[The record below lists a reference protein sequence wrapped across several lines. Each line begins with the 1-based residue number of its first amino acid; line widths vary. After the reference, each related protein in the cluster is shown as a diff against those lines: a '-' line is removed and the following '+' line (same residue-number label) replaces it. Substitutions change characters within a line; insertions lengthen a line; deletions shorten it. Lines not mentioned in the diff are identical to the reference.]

1 MIVYEKETCCS
12 SYSIFYLACR
22 LHMHPLL
29 FTVSDKFLNA
39 PYIHVCMHAGYL
51 ISNCVSVKNY
61 SFSLWIVSSLDLLEG
76 TGKRLFTPNF
86 VHVTN
91 VGCMA
96 RVTIVI
102 QERLS
107 VTKPNTGYD
116 KLPTNYMFACTNI
129 IYREVQKKTFPQIA
143 ALCWLLNN
151 NTVVVENF
159 EK

>member
-1 MIVYEKETCCS
+1 MTVYERETCGS

-76 TGKRLFTPNF
+76 TGKRLFTPNV

-96 RVTIVI
+96 RTC
-102 QERLS
+102 
-107 VTKPNTGYD
+107 
-116 KLPTNYMFACTNI
+116 NYSNP
-129 IYREVQKKTFPQIA
+129 RKTFCHETKHWIWQITYK
-143 ALCWLLNN
+143 LHVCLHEHHLQRS
-151 NTVVVENF
+151 TKENISPNRSPVLTF
-159 EK
+159 K